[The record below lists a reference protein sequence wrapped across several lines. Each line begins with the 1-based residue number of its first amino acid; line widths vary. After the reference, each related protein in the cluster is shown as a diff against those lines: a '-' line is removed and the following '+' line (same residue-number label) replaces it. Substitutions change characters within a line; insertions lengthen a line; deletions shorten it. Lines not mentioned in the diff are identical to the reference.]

1 MPHIKIKDQGFSWQV
16 MDTQRRGGI
25 LDFHPYFHIL
35 HNQDVRTVSCARRL
49 HFAPKEV
56 FWYSFLLKLK
66 DSVTWNFPRTPPG
79 IEPATSF
86 LVMRSW
92 PTLAF
97 PACAWT
103 DFGET
108 QRPLCRILKSNWVPP
123 KQKAEP
129 PSFDPICSVASKRER
144 KMKKLENKKV
154 GIQAV

>member
-1 MPHIKIKDQGFSWQV
+1 MTSHGYSEAGWHFGLPSLLSHSAQPGRQNCQLCAPAALCAQG
-16 MDTQRRGGI
+16 
-25 LDFHPYFHIL
+25 
-35 HNQDVRTVSCARRL
+35 
-49 HFAPKEV
+49 
-56 FWYSFLLKLK
+56 SFLVLVSVKVKGLGHMKLSK
-66 DSVTWNFPRTPPG
+66 DPTGNRTP
-79 IEPATSF
+79 F